1 MTNNQNSTNHQN
13 FKKIKF
19 EDFNIKKPDGSTQL
33 HNAAIR
39 GNLQLVKYMVLNG
52 ANVDIT
58 NNKNYTPLSF
68 SSMKG
73 HLEIVKFLVS
83 QGANIEHK
91 TSIGLTPLLY
101 GTHFKWCK
109 S

>member
-1 MTNNQNSTNHQN
+1 MNNNQNSTNHQN
-13 FKKIKF
+13 FKKNKF
-19 EDFNIKKPDGSTQL
+19 EDFKNLKIPDGSIQL

-101 GTHFKWCK
+101 ELFIGI
-109 S
+109 